1 MKKSNKIS
9 DVKKFIKDSKG
20 KKLSIGLVPTMGYL
34 HEGHL
39 SLVEASKKENDVTVL
54 TIFVNPTQFAPNEDL
69 SKYPR
74 NMERDLKLCSE
85 AGVDFVFAP
94 EVSELYPESFSTY
107 VNVEGITSEL
117 CGKSRPT
124 HFRGVT
130 TIMSKLFNILAPDR
144 AYFGQKDAQQYF
156 VIERMTADLNMD
168 IRLEM
173 CPIVREDDGLAISSR
188 NIYLSPDERKQSL
201 ILSESLKLAED
212 LILSGQRNVDIVISE
227 MRKNI
232 EKMNLANIDYIEI
245 VQTKTLQPAEL
256 INGSILVAL
265 AVKFG
270 NTRLIDNIILEVK
283 NV

>member
-265 AVKFG
+265 AVRFG

>member
-107 VNVEGITSEL
+107 VNVEGITSKL

-265 AVKFG
+265 AVRFG